1 MNTKTI
7 RNIVLI
13 GGVALLVAACGGIK
27 KSPSLLKAEES
38 HARAKNNPQVLKYAS
53 SELDRA
59 EQALSR
65 AATAENEAEM
75 NTLAYVGGTRTKTA
89 IAVAERKAAMARL
102 DELSKLKDQ
111 EQLSAR
117 EMEIERERRLRE
129 QQAQL
134 QKQALSAKEMELRQR
149 EEALAKAEAEREA
162 LKQEL
167 AALEAKKT
175 ERGMVMTLGDVLFE
189 TGKAA
194 LLPGAM
200 NTIDR
205 LAQFLKEYPDKT
217 VLVEGHTDDVGSAE
231 FNQRLSE
238 QRAASVRWAL
248 LDRGIASNRVDTVGM
263 GESTPV
269 ADNTTEAGRLKNRRV
284 EIVIRD

>member
-1 MNTKTI
+1 MNIKPL
-7 RNIVLI
+7 RQIVLV
-13 GGVALLVAACGGIK
+13 GGVALLVTACGGVT
-27 KSPSLLKAEES
+27 KSPALLEAEE
-38 HARAKNNPQVLKYAS
+38 AYGQAKSDPKVLQYAS

-59 EQALSR
+59 QQALNR
-65 AATAENEAEM
+65 AAMAESEADM
-75 NTLAYVGGTRTKTA
+75 NTLAYVGGTRTQTA
-89 IAVAERKAAMARL
+89 IAVAERKAAMARM

-111 EQLSAR
+111 EQLVAR
-117 EMEIERERRLRE
+117 EMEIEREKRLRE
-129 QQAQL
+129 EQL
-134 QKQALSAKEMELRQR
+134 GQKEMELRER
-149 EEALAKAEAEREA
+149 EQALARAEAEREA

-175 ERGMVMTLGDVLFE
+175 ERGMVMTLGDVLFD

-200 NTIDR
+200 STIDR
-205 LAQFLKEYPDKT
+205 LAHFLKEYPEKT

-238 QRAASVRWAL
+238 QRAASVRAAL
-248 LDRGIASNRVDTVGM
+248 LDRGIEGHRIETLGM
-263 GESTPV
+263 GESTPI
-269 ADNTTEAGRLKNRRV
+269 ADNGSESGRMKNRRV